1 MRRPRNDE
9 IAAELEKVSDLL
21 EAQHASIYRVRAYR
35 AAAQTVHTLGTSIAD
50 LVGDEKA
57 DGLESLPGIG
67 KSIAA
72 AIREIVTT
80 GRLRQLERL
89 VGQASPQELFSTIP
103 GIGEELANR
112 IESQLHV
119 ESLEDL
125 EAAAH
130 DGRLE
135 TVPGFGLRRVRSVR
149 ESLESRLRFSAA
161 RRPSARVESDRHEQ
175 GPPVSVLLSMDR
187 IYRELAAQDR
197 LRKIAPRRFNP
208 EHRTWL
214 PVLHRELDGW
224 SLTAMYSNTAR
235 AHQLG
240 RTHDW
245 IVIYYERDGV
255 DGQCTVVPE
264 HTGSLAGKRVVRG
277 REAECGR
284 YYVLAS

>member
-1 MRRPRNDE
+1 
-9 IAAELEKVSDLL
+9 
-21 EAQHASIYRVRAYR
+21 
-35 AAAQTVHTLGTSIAD
+35 
-50 LVGDEKA
+50 
-57 DGLESLPGIG
+57 
-67 KSIAA
+67 
-72 AIREIVTT
+72 
-80 GRLRQLERL
+80 
-89 VGQASPQELFSTIP
+89 
-103 GIGEELANR
+103 
-112 IESQLHV
+112 
-119 ESLEDL
+119 
-125 EAAAH
+125 
-130 DGRLE
+130 
-135 TVPGFGLRRVRSVR
+135 
-149 ESLESRLRFSAA
+149 
-161 RRPSARVESDRHEQ
+161 
-175 GPPVSVLLSMDR
+175 MDR
-187 IYRELAAQDR
+187 IYRELAVQDK

-264 HTGSLAGKRVVRG
+264 RTGSLAGKRVVRG